1 MQARLR
7 LFLALILGIVSLL
20 PAFIPQMAHAQQKPG
35 TLSGMVTDSTGA
47 VIPNAKITLKGP
59 DGLEQ
64 AFASDGL
71 GRYTVSQLAPGQYL
85 MQVNAEGFS
94 TRAGIVIN
102 VAAGRAIA
110 HNVQLEV
117 AMVEQRVEV
126 LADSIVDVE
135 PTSNASALTLS
146 GSSLQVLSDDPD
158 ELAQDLQMLAGPS
171 AGPGGGELFVDG
183 FSGAKLPP
191 KSAIREVRV
200 NQNPFSAE
208 YDRLGYGRVEILTK
222 PGAGDLHGDAR
233 FIFNDDLFNSRNP
246 FAPDKPDYQRRIYE
260 GTLTGPIRQNTSF
273 TAQFERRD
281 IGQAA
286 LINALILDD
295 SLNIVNYRDTIL
307 NPRTNTE
314 LSGRIDHQISTNHT
328 LVGRYEWE
336 KNYLVNSGLDT
347 YSMPTRAY
355 NLDEREQIL
364 QLTETAVLSPT
375 LVNEVKFQYRRSH
388 DAYDA
393 ANSGSAVQV
402 PDAFTSGGTSA
413 GLNSLVENRYEL
425 QEMLAWSAGKNMLKA
440 GGRFRAIN
448 ETNAEADNYNG
459 MFTFNTLDAY
469 QITEAGMRAGLT
481 PQQIRAQGGGASQ
494 FTMSAGE
501 PLASITQYDVG
512 FFVQDDWRFR
522 DNLTLSAGLR
532 FEKQTNI
539 NDWSSW
545 GPRLGFAWGIPGRNA
560 NRPLAVLRAGFGAF
574 YERIRENLVLDTK
587 RLDGV
592 HQQSYYIPDP
602 DFYPTIPDPST
613 LSDYAQD
620 QAIRRISPNL
630 RAPDTQQFV
639 VSLERQ
645 FPANTTASASY
656 MQSHGINMLRSRNV
670 NAPLVQAGARPL
682 PGPNVYAYESNG
694 RFRQDQLIANVNAR
708 ISPRFN
714 LFGNYTWS
722 KAYSD
727 TDGAQTFP
735 SYTYDLA
742 AEYSRAGFDV
752 EQRAML
758 GGSLTL
764 PFLGVLF
771 NPFVVMHS
779 GEPFN
784 IVVGP
789 DLNSDSIFNDRPAF
803 VTDPGLSSVIH
814 TTWGDF
820 DTQPSLGQ
828 TIIPRNLGRSPGM
841 WIMNLRTSKAFGFG
855 ERSGEAPAS
864 GQGGSPMGG
873 GPGGGP
879 GGGHYHGSDATA
891 VGHRYSLTVSAS
903 ARNLL
908 NHVNLNTPV
917 GNLSSPLFGTSTSTH
932 GFGPGSAS
940 ANRTIDFGLSFS
952 F

>member
-1 MQARLR
+1 MPMQFRTYLI
-7 LFLALILGIVSLL
+7 LFLCQALLL
-20 PAFIPQMAHAQQKPG
+20 LTSIPSIQAQQNLG
-35 TLSGMVTDSTGA
+35 GLSGTVSDSTGA
-47 VIPNAKITLKGP
+47 LIPNAQIALKAP
-59 DGLEQ
+59 DGTEQ
-64 AFASDGL
+64 SVAADGL
-71 GRYTVSQLAPGQYL
+71 GRYTFARLSPGQYL
-85 MQVNAEGFS
+85 MRVSAEGFS
-94 TRAGIVIN
+94 VRAGIVVNI
-102 VAAGRAIA
+102 AAGRAIN
-110 HNVQLEV
+110 HDVQLEI

-126 LADSIVDVE
+126 LSDSIVDVE

-146 GSSLQVLSDDPD
+146 GSSLQTLSDDPD

-222 PGAGDLHGDAR
+222 PGAGNLHGDAR
-233 FIFNDDLFNSRNP
+233 FIFNDDIFNSRNP

-260 GTLTGPIRQNTSF
+260 GTLTGPIKRNTSF
-273 TAQFERRD
+273 TFQFERRN

-295 SLNIVNYRDTIL
+295 ALNVINFREAVL

-314 LSGRIDHQISTNHT
+314 LSGRIDHQLSPNHT

-336 KNYLVNSGLDT
+336 KNYLVNAGLDT
-347 YSMPTRAY
+347 YSMPTRAF
-355 NLDEREQIL
+355 NTDEREQVL
-364 QLTETAVLSPT
+364 QLTETALLSPR

-393 ANSGSAVQV
+393 ANSDPAVQV

-425 QEMLAWSAGKNMLKA
+425 QELLSWSAGKNMVKA
-440 GGRFRAIN
+440 GGRFRAID
-448 ETNAEADNYNG
+448 ESNAEADNYNG

-469 QITEAGMRAGLT
+469 QITEAGLQSGLT
-481 PQQIRAQGGGASQ
+481 PEEIRAQGGGASQ
-494 FTMSAGE
+494 FTMSAGD
-501 PLASITQYDVG
+501 PLASVTQYDIG
-512 FFVQDDWRFR
+512 LFVQDDWRIR

-545 GPRLGFAWGIPGRNA
+545 GPRLGFAWGIPSGSP
-560 NRPLAVLRAGFGAF
+560 NRPFAVLRAGFGAF

-592 HQQSYYIPDP
+592 HQQSYFIPNP
-602 DFYPTIPDPST
+602 DFYPSIPDPAI
-613 LSDYAQD
+613 LSNYAQD
-620 QAIRRISPNL
+620 QAIRKLSPIL
-630 RAPDTQQFV
+630 QAPDTQQFV
-639 VSLERQ
+639 LSLEKQ
-645 FPANTTASASY
+645 FPRNTTASASY
-656 MQSHGINMLRSRNV
+656 MHSNGIDMLRSRNI
-670 NAPLVQAGARPL
+670 NAPLEQTGLRPF

-694 RFRQDQLIANVNAR
+694 RFQQDQLIANANAR
-708 ISPRFN
+708 ISSRLN
-714 LFGNYTWS
+714 LFGYYTWS
-722 KAYSD
+722 RAHSD

-752 EQRAML
+752 EQRAMIGGTLTSPLL
-758 GGSLTL
+758 GI
-764 PFLGVLF
+764 LF

-784 IVVGP
+784 IVAGP
-789 DLNSDSIFNDRPAF
+789 DLNGDSIFTDRPAF
-803 VTDPGLSSVIH
+803 ATDPSLSSVIH
-814 TTWGDF
+814 TEWGDF
-820 DTQPSLGQ
+820 DTQPSPGQ
-828 TIIPRNLGRSPGM
+828 PIIPRNLGGSPGM
-841 WIMNLRTSKAFGFG
+841 WVMNLRVSRAFGFG
-855 ERSGEAPAS
+855 EGSGGAS
-864 GQGGSPMGG
+864 LAAQGGPQMGA

-891 VGHRYSLTVSAS
+891 VGRRYSLTVSAS

-940 ANRTIDFGLSFS
+940 ANRTIDFGLFFS